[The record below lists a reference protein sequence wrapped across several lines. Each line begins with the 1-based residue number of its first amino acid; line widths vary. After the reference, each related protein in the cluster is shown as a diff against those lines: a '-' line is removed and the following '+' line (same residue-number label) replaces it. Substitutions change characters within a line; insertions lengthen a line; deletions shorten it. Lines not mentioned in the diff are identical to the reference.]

1 MNVFN
6 AFGGCRAH
14 GESHPSLSF
23 FASIVLSMFSL
34 PSAITPEL
42 VAMGLFFSVIVGIVA
57 GIVPA
62 RNAAQISPIEAL
74 RYE

>member
-1 MNVFN
+1 
-6 AFGGCRAH
+6 
-14 GESHPSLSF
+14 
-23 FASIVLSMFSL
+23 MFSL